1 MLPEVLESMCYK
13 ITAFTNKDLIVMI
26 QSINHS
32 SRILLGKFSSDMK
45 VLLFSPTRGA
55 INKKSFY
62 ALVLCD

>member
-32 SRILLGKFSSDMK
+32 SRILLGKLSSDMK
-45 VLLFSPTRGA
+45 VLLFSPTRDV